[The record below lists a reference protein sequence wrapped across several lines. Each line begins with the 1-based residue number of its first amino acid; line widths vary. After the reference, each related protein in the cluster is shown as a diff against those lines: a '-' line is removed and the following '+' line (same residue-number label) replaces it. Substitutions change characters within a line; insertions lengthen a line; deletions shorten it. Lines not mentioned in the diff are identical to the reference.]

1 MTDRRYFWCDGP
13 SPLHKALS
21 AAQEK
26 QSAAVKSIKDLAKSL
41 GARDSVGRDGFVSGF
56 VFDETPPAASWKH
69 AGTLDD
75 GTKYYV
81 PTKRSKE
88 GRDLALRM
96 SRRWYEPI
104 SDQLVSAS
112 GMARDIVQGR
122 YFCHS
127 GAGFKDNRIFISV
140 PAGDSGEGGD
150 KFPKIPA
157 YMTECK
163 EWEMQRWFDLGRA
176 GCAP

>member
-88 GRDLALRM
+88 GRDLAMRM

-112 GMARDIVQGR
+112 GMGRDIVQGR

-127 GAGFKDNRIFISV
+127 EAGNLTELAGAR
-140 PAGDSGEGGD
+140 
-150 KFPKIPA
+150 
-157 YMTECK
+157 
-163 EWEMQRWFDLGRA
+163 R
-176 GCAP
+176 